1 MRQDLGNFKIGESNL
16 HIVGLLFLPRSEE
29 FLPVGGSFLLGSGRR
44 HLSGEGRPRTWI
56 KSLRRRLRPVME
68 GLVEVWRNF

>member
-1 MRQDLGNFKIGESNL
+1 MGGGHYLGYFKIGQSSL
-16 HIVGLLFLPRSEE
+16 HIFGLLILPGSEE
-29 FLPVGGSFLLGSGRR
+29 FLVWR
-44 HLSGEGRPRTWI
+44 LSGALPGSRI